1 MWITLILKYQKIE
14 PEELNQAWIQDLL
27 QKYSK
32 DSVGLAQGHTNTL
45 VEVRKRVWQVSM
57 QIYKGTNGFS
67 IGIETF
73 GYFME
78 QNETWPLL
86 NMI

>member
-14 PEELNQAWIQDLL
+14 PEEPNQAWIQDLL

-45 VEVRKRVWQVSM
+45 VE
-57 QIYKGTNGFS
+57 
-67 IGIETF
+67 
-73 GYFME
+73 
-78 QNETWPLL
+78 
-86 NMI
+86 